1 MITEAACAHR
11 DRAARLRYQA
21 GYDEQRTV
29 EEQPLWPHRADC
41 SGLSCGRHGTGLPQ
55 RGDERVAPSRHGV
68 LAQDAYHRRPPR
80 TPLLERHAQASTHGF
95 GHFVNID
102 RVDEQRRVQLVSRA
116 SEARQHEDAGVF
128 RILSGNEF
136 LGDEIHSVTQRRDQ
150 TDPCDPVKSRQGLPR
165 EAPIDVADGCPVE
178 LGEFAVDAAGGEFEL
193 ATQSTILTD
202 LAPRVRCNLEISK
215 AAAVLGP
222 IRQQAVDSLEAIG
235 YALAVV
241 KPIDADDQV
250 AVREALAQTVGLGRD
265 DGPFRQLAKM
275 LRINADRKGG
285 GTRSLAMGG
294 EPTVAELAST
304 GDLGDVVE
312 KGADSVRRLKA
323 DEIIGA

>member
-29 EEQPLWPHRADC
+29 EEQPLRPHRADC

-102 RVDEQRRVQLVSRA
+102 RVDEQRRVQLV
-116 SEARQHEDAGVF
+116 
-128 RILSGNEF
+128 
-136 LGDEIHSVTQRRDQ
+136 
-150 TDPCDPVKSRQGLPR
+150 
-165 EAPIDVADGCPVE
+165 
-178 LGEFAVDAAGGEFEL
+178 
-193 ATQSTILTD
+193 TQSTILTD

-304 GDLGDVVE
+304 GDLGD
-312 KGADSVRRLKA
+312 
-323 DEIIGA
+323 